1 LDRQAVFRR
10 PLTRAAVPEY
20 RRHTRAGGSHQ
31 GIESPNVHPLLAAAC
46 TEKNGINVTTYQ
58 ALHTTI
64 DYDGLLDLLEL
75 RAVRESWQHAM
86 LLDLDEQRGQR

>member
-1 LDRQAVFRR
+1 M
-10 PLTRAAVPEY
+10 
-20 RRHTRAGGSHQ
+20 
-31 GIESPNVHPLLAAAC
+31 
-46 TEKNGINVTTYQ
+46 TTYQ

-75 RAVRESWQHAM
+75 RAVRESWQHAT